1 VTVRVIFLDI
11 DGVLNCSKTANPR
24 DLPYVVDKRLLRIFR
39 RVVTRTRA
47 RVVLISD
54 WRHDPAG
61 LFSAR
66 YWGIRYA
73 DIVPYLPKQ
82 SRGEQICLWL
92 KKHPKVTRYAV
103 IDDDD
108 DELDDLPLFQPSA
121 AKGLTPKIANGV
133 TKYLQGKSDKDMRSG
148 PIVRTVEN
156 VRKGLKRLI

>member
-1 VTVRVIFLDI
+1 MQQ
-11 DGVLNCSKTANPR
+11 NSEP

-47 RVVLISD
+47 KVVLISD

-108 DELDDLPLFQPSA
+108 DELDDLPLFSPLLRRVNTQDCQWCHQISA
-121 AKGLTPKIANGV
+121 GEIG
-133 TKYLQGKSDKDMRSG
+133 
-148 PIVRTVEN
+148 
-156 VRKGLKRLI
+156 

>member
-1 VTVRVIFLDI
+1 MAKGRDRASIFLDI

-39 RVVTRTRA
+39 RVITRTRA

-73 DIVPYLPKQ
+73 DIVPYLTEQ
-82 SRGEQICLWL
+82 SRGEQFAFRI
-92 KKHPKVTRYAV
+92 R
-103 IDDDD
+103 I
-108 DELDDLPLFQPSA
+108 
-121 AKGLTPKIANGV
+121 
-133 TKYLQGKSDKDMRSG
+133 
-148 PIVRTVEN
+148 
-156 VRKGLKRLI
+156 